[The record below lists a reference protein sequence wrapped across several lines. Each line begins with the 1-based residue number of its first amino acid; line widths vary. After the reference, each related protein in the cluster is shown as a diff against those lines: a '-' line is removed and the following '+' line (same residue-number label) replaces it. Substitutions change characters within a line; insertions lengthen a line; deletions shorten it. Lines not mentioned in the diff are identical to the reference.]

1 MDNTNR
7 YCSVEQSIIES
18 FKQIT
23 EIRSQKI
30 KKKTWDELVSEE
42 EEGDI
47 IPNLKLEEN
56 ACTYKVRAANTNAN
70 VGKSNGYR
78 MLFLILKKN
87 L

>member
-56 ACTYKVRAANTNAN
+56 SCTYKVRAANTNAN

-78 MLFLILKKN
+78 MLY
-87 L
+87 